1 MMMDFVWDIATSNLV
16 LGIIAVV
23 FVAAFLVAHAPTLIL
38 KLWPTAY
45 LYSKAAALVQ
55 VAAAALLCFLI
66 GFRVSDERAEAKSL
80 RAQIAAQQVDL
91 NAANDAA
98 RKADAARAELA
109 EQAKADQERI
119 EDYEE
124 RLRRRTPNT
133 ACLLVPDDF
142 PERLPNDRKRAR

>member
-1 MMMDFVWDIATSNLV
+1 MMMDMVWDVATSNLV
-16 LGIIAVV
+16 LGTIASIFVV
-23 FVAAFLVAHAPTLIL
+23 AFLVAHAPNLIL
-38 KLWPTAY
+38 KVWPTAY
-45 LYSKAAALVQ
+45 LYAKAAALIQ

-80 RAQIAAQQVDL
+80 RLQIAAQQTDL
-91 NAANDAA
+91 KAANDAA
-98 RKADAARAELA
+98 KKSDAARAELA

-133 ACLLVPDDF
+133 ACILVPDDF
-142 PERLPNDRKRAR
+142 PDRLPNDRKRAR